1 MHEGTIL
8 LVDDEEMILSITGQ
22 MLRHVGY
29 DVLAADSGAAAI
41 KLFREHAD
49 DIRLTI
55 LDLSMPEMSGEEVFV
70 KLRQIRGDAVIAL
83 STGLADDGEIPQ
95 ISGIEASGFINK
107 PYEMT
112 TLLNAVTDIIGRSE
126 VS

>member
-8 LVDDEEMILSITGQ
+8 LVDDEEMILSITSQ

-29 DVLAADSGAAAI
+29 NVLTADSGAVAI
-41 KLFREHAD
+41 DLFREHAD
-49 DIRLTI
+49 GIRLTI

-70 KLRQIRGDAVIAL
+70 KLREIREDAVIAL
-83 STGLADDGEIPQ
+83 STGMAKDGEVPQ
-95 ISGIEASGFINK
+95 VSGIEASGFINK
-107 PYEMT
+107 PYEMS
-112 TLLNAVTDIIGRSE
+112 TLLNAVTDIIDRSS

>member
-8 LVDDEEMILSITGQ
+8 LVDDEEMILSITSQ

-29 DVLAADSGAAAI
+29 NVLTADSGAVAI
-41 KLFREHAD
+41 DLFREHAD
-49 DIRLTI
+49 GIRLTI

-70 KLRQIRGDAVIAL
+70 KLREIREDAVIAL
-83 STGLADDGEIPQ
+83 STGMAEDGEAPHV
-95 ISGIEASGFINK
+95 SGIEASGFINK
-107 PYEMT
+107 PYEMS
-112 TLLNAVTDIIGRSE
+112 TLLNAVTDIIGRSS